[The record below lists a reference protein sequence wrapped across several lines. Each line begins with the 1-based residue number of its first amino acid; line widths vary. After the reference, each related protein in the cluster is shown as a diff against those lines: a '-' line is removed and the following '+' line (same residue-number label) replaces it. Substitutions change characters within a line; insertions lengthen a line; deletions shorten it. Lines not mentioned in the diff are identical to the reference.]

1 MFLPGHPEPG
11 EEQQRIEAHRAQDTG
26 RPVVSQVSSESFAST
41 AMTVVRQQV
50 TERGRSTVLA
60 RA

>member
-1 MFLPGHPEPG
+1 VPRFE
-11 EEQQRIEAHRAQDTG
+11 RAG

-50 TERGRSTVLA
+50 TERRRSTVLA